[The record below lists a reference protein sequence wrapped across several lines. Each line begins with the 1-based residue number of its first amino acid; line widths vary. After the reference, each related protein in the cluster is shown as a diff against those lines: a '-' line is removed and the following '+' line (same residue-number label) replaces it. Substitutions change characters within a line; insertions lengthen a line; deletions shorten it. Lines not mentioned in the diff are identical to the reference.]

1 MGTHDINVHIYP
13 YLKIKMD
20 KKNGHKIYTKAQ
32 NACSKE
38 NNFSFSTSTKF
49 LPFTEFS
56 STERNKKPFSR
67 RETKKKKKRK
77 RQNLD
82 GTGTRPV
89 RIFMERPC
97 QRRSTIEKFNP
108 QKLNEDPNN
117 GRGPFLLPRN
127 LADSFITRVS
137 TKRVHVNGTGVIKR
151 GGG

>member
-67 RETKKKKKRK
+67 RETKKKKKK
-77 RQNLD
+77 ENVK
-82 GTGTRPV
+82 TW
-89 RIFMERPC
+89 MEPERVPFEYSWNGHVNDD
-97 QRRSTIEKFNP
+97 RRSKNSIRKNWTKIRITGGARFFS
-108 QKLNEDPNN
+108 LVISRILSW
-117 GRGPFLLPRN
+117 RGFQQ
-127 LADSFITRVS
+127 SGS
-137 TKRVHVNGTGVIKR
+137 TLTGLVL
-151 GGG
+151 

>member
-1 MGTHDINVHIYP
+1 MGTLDINVHIYP

-20 KKNGHKIYTKAQ
+20 KKTD
-32 NACSKE
+32 
-38 NNFSFSTSTKF
+38 TKF
-49 LPFTEFS
+49 IQKLKTHARRKTTFHFRLPQNFFHS
-56 STERNKKPFSR
+56 PNSLPPN
-67 RETKKKKKRK
+67 ETKNLSLGAKQKRKKKRK

-82 GTGTRPV
+82 RTGTRPV

>member
-67 RETKKKKKRK
+67 RETKKKKKKKTSKLGWNRNASRSNIHGTAMSTTIDDRK
-77 RQNLD
+77 IQSAK
-82 GTGTRPV
+82 
-89 RIFMERPC
+89 IE
-97 QRRSTIEKFNP
+97 RRSESG
-108 QKLNEDPNN
+108 Q
-117 GRGPFLLPRN
+117 GPFLLPRN
-127 LADSFITRVS
+127 LADSFMTRVS